1 MDMNSWF
8 LEEMAQ
14 INKDEIERELKF
26 NETYKLY
33 STSKKKKYCID
44 LKIIKFCF

>member
-8 LEEMAQ
+8 LEEIAQ

-26 NETYKLY
+26 KETYKLY
-33 STSKKKKYCID
+33 STSKKKKYWID
-44 LKIIKFCF
+44 LKIIKFYI

>member
-26 NETYKLY
+26 IETYKLY
-33 STSKKKKYCID
+33 STSKKKRFCID
-44 LKIIKFCF
+44 LKIIKICI

>member
-26 NETYKLY
+26 KETYKLY
-33 STSKKKKYCID
+33 STCKKKKYCID

>member
-14 INKDEIERELKF
+14 FNKDEIERELKF
-26 NETYKLY
+26 KETYKLY
-33 STSKKKKYCID
+33 STTKKKKYCFD

>member
-14 INKDEIERELKF
+14 MNKDEIERELKF
-26 NETYKLY
+26 KETYKLY

-44 LKIIKFCF
+44 LKIIKLYI